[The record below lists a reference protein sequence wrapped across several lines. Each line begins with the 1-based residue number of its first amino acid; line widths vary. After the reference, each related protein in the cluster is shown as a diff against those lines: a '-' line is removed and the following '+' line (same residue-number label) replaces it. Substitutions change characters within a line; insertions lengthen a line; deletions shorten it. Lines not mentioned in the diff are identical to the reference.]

1 MKTGGQFMSA
11 CLFMWKEEP
20 YKSEGPF
27 STSVTVNSMGYITAS
42 GLMLEGVSTTL
53 KL

>member
-1 MKTGGQFMSA
+1 MSA

-27 STSVTVNSMGYITAS
+27 STQLSTSVTVNSMGYITAS